1 MQNIWKKNAKLML
14 ILLLDIFIISG
25 ATYAA
30 TTMYQSNTVGYD
42 NTTSGLNSNNV
53 QGALDEVYSAAT
65 NYTSV
70 NSRLT
75 ALENNYL
82 SNVYP
87 VGSIYI
93 GVSNTNPGTLFGG
106 TWVSFGEG
114 RTIIGV
120 GTGTDSNSTSK
131 TFAINETAGE
141 YNHTLTSN
149 ESGQKNLGTV
159 NTSSTTPSL
168 SFQYGYSSGTTCAYI
183 TCASGNDYNGNANTI
198 WSSLTHKHTVTIS
211 GSSASSAHN
220 NIQPYIT
227 VYMWKR
233 TA

>member
-1 MQNIWKKNAKLML
+1 MVIKMQNIWKKNTKLML
-14 ILLLDIFIISG
+14 ILLLDVFIISG

-53 QGALDEVYSAAT
+53 QDALDEVYSAAT
-65 NYTSV
+65 DYTDVITRLSAVETSV
-70 NSRLT
+70 ST
-75 ALENNYL
+75 IENNYL

-106 TWVSFGEG
+106 TWVSFGTG
-114 RTIIGV
+114 KTLV
-120 GTGTDSNSTSK
+120 GIDSSQTEFDTVEETGGEK
-131 TFAINETAGE
+131 T
-141 YNHTLTSN
+141 HTLTVDEMPSHN
-149 ESGQKNLGTV
+149 HSFVTQTTDGIWEAFNQYHLG
-159 NTSSTTPSL
+159 P
-168 SFQYGYSSGTTCAYI
+168 YGDTYPKRPGFYR
-183 TCASGNDYNGNANTI
+183 G
-198 WSSLTHKHTVTIS
+198 
-211 GSSASSAHN
+211 SASIGGRGVYIGNEGGGDAHN
-220 NIQPYIT
+220 NLQPYIT

>member
-1 MQNIWKKNAKLML
+1 MVIKMQNIWKKNAKLML

-30 TTMYQSNTVGYD
+30 TTMYQSNIVGYD
-42 NTTSGLNSNNV
+42 NTTSGLNSNNI

-131 TFAINETAGE
+131 TFAINETGGE
-141 YNHTLTSN
+141 YNHTLTINEMPSHSHLLRYNISN
-149 ESGQKNLGTV
+149 GT
-159 NTSSTTPSL
+159 T
-168 SFQYGYSSGTTCAYI
+168 YRGGYSLIYDTYSRSWT
-183 TCASGNDYNGNANTI
+183 SDNGQNTI
-198 WSSLTHKHTVTIS
+198 DHYMDSAG
-211 GSSASSAHN
+211 GSQSHN
-220 NIQPYIT
+220 NLQPYIT